1 MLLKKLDIVLLKKKH
16 TAKIE
21 SIMGRFMSAST
32 TYEQNGAR
40 ISNWTWYEKMEIYQ
54 QPSAMKVT
62 NEDIFFMQKFLFDIS

>member
-1 MLLKKLDIVLLKKKH
+1 
-16 TAKIE
+16 
-21 SIMGRFMSAST
+21 MGRFMAAST